1 MTRLRQTIFFLAAAL
16 AAFTASAQNPAASF
30 KFSGG
35 ATNLLPPPIVTP
47 PSPVSFFRQLL
58 AMPPAERNQS
68 LSNRPP
74 EVRARLLAKVREY
87 QALGADERELRLRA
101 TDLRWQLMP
110 LFRTAPEARAARL
123 AQVPDDL
130 RDLVKSRLDQWNL
143 LPPAVQK
150 ELLASDDALHY
161 FAHVETTNTA
171 AASEAQQKIS
181 AQFNQFF
188 ELTPKEKTQTLATL
202 SQAERAQMEK
212 TLKSFEQLPAQ
223 QRQQC
228 VKNYAKFA
236 GMGAAER
243 AEFLK
248 SAEHWSQMSPQE
260 RQTWR
265 DLVAHVPRWPPLPPT
280 AVPANLIPPH
290 LPPKISRP
298 SVATN

>member
-1 MTRLRQTIFFLAAAL
+1 MTRLRQTIFFLAVAL
-16 AAFTASAQNPAASF
+16 AAFSASAQNPAAPS
-30 KFSGG
+30 KFFGV
-35 ATNLLPPPIVTP
+35 ATNLLPPPITTP
-47 PSPVSFFRQLL
+47 PSPVNFFRQLL

-101 TDLRWQLMP
+101 TELRWQLMP
-110 LFRTAPEARAARL
+110 LFRTAPEARATRL

-143 LPPAVQK
+143 LPPAVQR
-150 ELLASDDALHY
+150 ELLANDDALHY

-171 AASEAQQKIS
+171 AANEAQQKIS

-188 ELTPKEKTQTLATL
+188 ELTPDEKTQTLATL
-202 SQAERAQMEK
+202 SQAERTQMEK

-236 GMGAAER
+236 GMGVAER

-260 RQTWR
+260 RQAWR
-265 DLVAHVPRWPPLPPT
+265 DLVARVPQWPPLPPI
-280 AVPANLIPPH
+280 VPPNLIPH
-290 LPPKISRP
+290 LPPKIARP

>member
-1 MTRLRQTIFFLAAAL
+1 MTCLRQTFCFLAAATL
-16 AAFTASAQNPAASF
+16 AVTASAQNSSASF
-30 KFSGG
+30 KFAVVS
-35 ATNLLPPPIVTP
+35 TNLLPPPPTTP
-47 PSPVSFFRQLL
+47 PSPVNFFRQLL
-58 AMPPAERNQS
+58 AMSPAERNNS

-87 QALGADERELRLRA
+87 QALDTDERELRLRA
-101 TDLRWQLMP
+101 TELRWQLMP
-110 LFRTAPEARAARL
+110 LFRAAPETRAARL

-130 RDLVKSRLDQWNL
+130 RELVKSRLNQWNL
-143 LPPAVQK
+143 IPPLVQK
-150 ELLASDDALHY
+150 ELLANDDALHY
-161 FAHVETTNTA
+161 FAHVETTNT

-188 ELTPKEKTQTLATL
+188 ELTAGEKKQTLATL
-202 SQAERAQMEK
+202 SQSERAQMET

-236 GMGAAER
+236 GMGVAER
-243 AEFLK
+243 AEFLE
-248 SAEHWSQMSPQE
+248 SAERWSQMSPQE

-265 DLVAHVPRWPPLPPT
+265 DLVAHVPQWPPLPP
-280 AVPANLIPPH
+280 AVVPQNLIPR
-290 LPPKISRP
+290 PPKISRP